1 MVRVIPCEG
10 YVLKQSGDIMS
21 FHIIFWFTG
30 RDVCTDIP
38 YYSDK
43 NGVTCKKA
51 VESGKCS
58 NARPV
63 GDTEDER
70 KKIEEELDG
79 NKNSDGVSL
88 MDACCECGGGQG

>member
-1 MVRVIPCEG
+1 M
-10 YVLKQSGDIMS
+10 
-21 FHIIFWFTG
+21 
-30 RDVCTDIP
+30 
-38 YYSDK
+38 
-43 NGVTCKKA
+43 TCKKA